1 MLLSPEPDTAITTF
15 KIYGERCSGTNFV
28 ETLIKQN
35 FPAIRQGKRY
45 NWEKHNFVNPPF
57 ALDTA
62 LAVVVVRDVFEWL
75 KSLHR
80 SPHQVDYWYR
90 DVDFSGFLRHEWSG
104 VFNGYLIPNQRQLPV
119 RFKELMYERHPM
131 TGERI
136 KNVVELRNLKLAS
149 QLKVRNLYR
158 NWIIL
163 RFDEAREAP
172 QSLVKRMA
180 EHFNLKA
187 APDFLPVKK
196 DVSHFALPGDVE
208 GKGRQREY
216 ATFTP
221 KDRAFVM
228 ENLNMDNEALLGFP
242 YAVTSGVDRKRDE

>member
-1 MLLSPEPDTAITTF
+1 MLLSSKPDADITTF

-35 FPAIRQGKRY
+35 FPAIRQDKRY

-80 SPHQVDYWYR
+80 SPHQVGYWYR

-104 VFNGYLIPNQRQLPV
+104 VFSGYLIPNQRQLPV

-136 KNVVELRNLKLAS
+136 KNVIELRNLKLAS

-163 RFDEAREAP
+163 RFDEARDAP
-172 QSLVKRMA
+172 QSLVKHMT
-180 EHFNLKA
+180 EHFNLQA

-196 DVSHFALPGDVE
+196 DVSNFSLPGDVE
-208 GKGRQREY
+208 GKGRQHEY
-216 ATFTP
+216 ANFTP
-221 KDRAFVM
+221 EDRAFVM
-228 ENLNMDNEALLGFP
+228 ENLHMENEALLGFP
-242 YAVTSGVDRKRDE
+242 YAITSVGA